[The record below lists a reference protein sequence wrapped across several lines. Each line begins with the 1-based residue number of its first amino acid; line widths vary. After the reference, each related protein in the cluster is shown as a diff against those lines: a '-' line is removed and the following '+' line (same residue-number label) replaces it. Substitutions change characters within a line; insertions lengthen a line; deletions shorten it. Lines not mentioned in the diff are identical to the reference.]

1 MERKASAM
9 YPLGF
14 SRTIISVVMSLNPT
28 IPNIGMDVERSSD
41 TRSWIL
47 SFSASRR

>member
-28 IPNIGMDVERSSD
+28 IPNIRDGCGALQRHTVLDLVV
-41 TRSWIL
+41 
-47 SFSASRR
+47 